1 MSKYLYSASTGLT
14 QPKQSMMADPQL
26 TKVNLV
32 YNPEYK
38 RSGIKSYV
46 ALLNKY
52 HITPTK
58 PGPYYT
64 ENVLQTQGKFGI
76 NKMIGGKTRVKT
88 RLMKRP
94 GYGPGGHHGPHHGN
108 GPEPKGEPVPAEDQQ
123 YDTEYLSPV
132 TIGTPGTIFNLDFD
146 TGSSDLWLWSTE
158 LDASVVTTGHHVFDP
173 KVSSTFE
180 ETPNSTWLIR
190 YGDGSTASGS
200 VGTDY
205 VKIGG
210 LTVKNQVIELAQ
222 QLSPFL
228 IQNVA
233 DGLLG
238 LAFGT
243 RNTVTPPPVKTPI
256 ENMIAQKD
264 IPKDME
270 LFTAYLGSWR
280 DVNDSDKGA
289 SFYTFGFID
298 KEALGGQIPY
308 YTPIDNSQGLWQF
321 ASTTAMVGDRGIE
334 RTDNTA
340 VADTGST
347 LALVDDALCEAIYN
361 AIPGGRYAEEI
372 QGYIFPSNTTVDQLP
387 VVSFAVG
394 DQLFAVQKE
403 DLAFTDAG
411 QGMTYGGIQSRG
423 SLSFDVLGD
432 TFLKGVYAVSIS
444 SPSFGCAM

>member
-1 MSKYLYSASTGLT
+1 
-14 QPKQSMMADPQL
+14 MAAPEL

-38 RSGIKSYV
+38 RSGLKSYV

-64 ENVLQTQGKFGI
+64 ENIVQTQGKFGVSKI
-76 NKMIGGKTRVKT
+76 VGGKTHVKH

-94 GYGPGGHHGPHHGN
+94 GYGRGGHQGPHHGDD
-108 GPEPKGEPVPAEDQQ
+108 PEPKGVPVTAEDQQ

-132 TIGTPGTIFNLDFD
+132 TIGTPGKTFKLDFD
-146 TGSSDLWLWSTE
+146 TGSADLWLRSTQ
-158 LDASVVTTGHHVFDP
+158 LDASVPTTGHTVFDP
-173 KVSSTFE
+173 NASSTFK
-180 ETPNSTWLIR
+180 ETPNSTWLIQ

-200 VGTDY
+200 VGVDN
-205 VKIGG
+205 VKIGS
-210 LTVKNQVIELAQ
+210 LTIENQTIELAQ

-228 IQNVA
+228 VQNPA

-238 LAFGT
+238 LAYGT
-243 RNTVTPPPVKTPI
+243 RNTVTPPPVKTPV
-256 ENMIAQKD
+256 ENMIAQGA
-264 IPKDME
+264 IPKDMG

-280 DVNDSDKGA
+280 DVNDSDKAA
-289 SFYTFGFID
+289 SFYTFGYLD
-298 KEALGGQIPY
+298 KTALAGQTPSY
-308 YTPIDNSQGLWQF
+308 APIDNSQGLWQF
-321 ASTTAMVGDRGIE
+321 ASMTAKIGDREIE

-347 LALVDDALCEAIYN
+347 LALIEDAVCDAIYA

-372 QGYIFPSNTTVDQLP
+372 QSYIFPTNTPVDQLP

-403 DLAFTDAG
+403 DLAFADAG
-411 QGMTYGGIQSRG
+411 QGMSYGGIQSRG
-423 SLSFDVLGD
+423 SLSFDILGD
-432 TFLKGVYAVSIS
+432 TWLKSVYAVSCF
-444 SPSFGCAM
+444 PVPFWFFGGGRGGGKGPCNTIC